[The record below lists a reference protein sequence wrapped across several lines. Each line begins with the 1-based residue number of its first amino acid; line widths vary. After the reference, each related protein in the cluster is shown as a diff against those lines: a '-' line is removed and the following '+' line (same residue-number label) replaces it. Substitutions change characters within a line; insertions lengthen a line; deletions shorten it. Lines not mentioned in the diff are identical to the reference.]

1 MAKSSSSKD
10 GKAKAVPTK
19 VKVSKISSATAGKA
33 KKKISHPIPK
43 SWPVSSRSSYPAP
56 VLSAA
61 VNKNHDYDDEDDQF
75 DILSTTSSNEQQQ
88 QQTKGGSTTTN
99 TVLQPGNL
107 LQQNCNGCDVF
118 LRKNAVQS
126 TSSLVP
132 TKGNMNNKGAPKRFL
147 IVFPGRIT
155 LKAPNHNTVS
165 AKVAA
170 TKDDGRGDDNDD
182 DEGVDDN
189 DNNGAKATKR
199 SPFAPA
205 NPPQLLG
212 RLVSLGG
219 SEQKVELRIPFPSDT
234 NTANHDDDND
244 GASTAVKN
252 TNNKTKEEQQQ
263 MVLTGRAIPLSGKY
277 MALSFKRTGGKDS
290 AAAASTPKNKKMGTG
305 SITCKDIFR
314 SVIVLGESQMLDK
327 DDKKMTIKNGADT
340 KTSTS
345 DDEKEDIKLCH
356 YGGSGRTLDGGGRS
370 SIKQIAGKRSFNAA
384 VPAPLNQKHD
394 EDESSAADSLDNTDD
409 SDDDDDDD
417 DEMDIG
423 NEGGSDDEFIPT
435 SAKKKRS
442 TNITKKRKRSED
454 ESDNDEDAPVA
465 RKRTPRR
472 SAAKATNISYAEEDS
487 DVEMS
492 DDDVSGTSPKVTQE
506 IGDDSDDS
514 SIVEEVVPKKKRA
527 AAPPASKKRKLSSS
541 GTPRNKHVDESAYII
556 VDSDD
561 DDDIKTPSQV
571 GKANSSKTATGPPK
585 HNGVASKSKTKADS
599 TSKSLSPR
607 RRKKISPT
615 KPSPKKQSSLD
626 LDDDPFAFL

>member
-10 GKAKAVPTK
+10 VKK
-19 VKVSKISSATAGKA
+19 VKVSKISSAAGKA
-33 KKKISHPIPK
+33 KKKVSHPIPK

-61 VNKNHDYDDEDDQF
+61 VNKKNDNDEEDDQF

-126 TSSLVP
+126 TSTLVP

-155 LKAPNHNTVS
+155 LKAPNNNTVP

-189 DNNGAKATKR
+189 DNNGAKPTKR

-234 NTANHDDDND
+234 NTANNDDDD
-244 GASTAVKN
+244 GSSAVKN
-252 TNNKTKEEQQQ
+252 TNNKTKEQQQ
-263 MVLTGRAIPLSGKY
+263 IVLTGRAIPLSGKY

-314 SVIVLGESQMLDK
+314 SVIVLGESKMLDK
-327 DDKKMTIKNGADT
+327 DDKKVAIKNGMDT

-345 DDEKEDIKLCH
+345 DDEKEDIKLRH
-356 YGGSGRTLDGGGRS
+356 YGGSGRTLDGGGKS
-370 SIKQIAGKRSFNAA
+370 GIKQIAGKRSFNTTA
-384 VPAPLNQKHD
+384 PAPLKQSHD
-394 EDESSAADSLDNTDD
+394 KDESSAADSLDNTDD
-409 SDDDDDDD
+409 SDVDDGD
-417 DEMDIG
+417 DEMKIE

-527 AAPPASKKRKLSSS
+527 VAPPASKKRKLSSS
-541 GTPRNKHVDESAYII
+541 GTPRNKHVDESTYII

-561 DDDIKTPSQV
+561 DDKIKTPSQV
-571 GKANSSKTATGPPK
+571 GKANSSKAATGPPPK
-585 HNGVASKSKTKADS
+585 SNGVASKSKA
-599 TSKSLSPR
+599 LSPR
-607 RRKKISPT
+607 RRKKMSPT

>member
-1 MAKSSSSKD
+1 MTKSSSSKD
-10 GKAKAVPTK
+10 GKAKAAPTK
-19 VKVSKISSATAGKA
+19 VKVSKISSAAGKA
-33 KKKISHPIPK
+33 KKKISHPIPN

-56 VLSAA
+56 VLSDA
-61 VNKNHDYDDEDDQF
+61 VNKNHDNSDEEDDQF
-75 DILSTTSSNEQQQ
+75 DILSTSSNEQQQ
-88 QQTKGGSTTTN
+88 AKAKGGSTATTN

-126 TSSLVP
+126 TSSLIP

-155 LKAPNHNTVS
+155 LKAPNNNTVP
-165 AKVAA
+165 AKVA
-170 TKDDGRGDDNDD
+170 TKDDDNDDDND

-189 DNNGAKATKR
+189 DNNGAKPTKR

-219 SEQKVELRIPFPSDT
+219 SEQKVELRIPFPSEK
-234 NTANHDDDND
+234 NIANDND
-244 GASTAVKN
+244 DGCSAVNN
-252 TNNKTKEEQQQ
+252 TNNKTKEQQQQ

-314 SVIVLGESQMLDK
+314 SIIVLGESQMLDR
-327 DDKKMTIKNGADT
+327 DDEKVDT
-340 KTSTS
+340 KTSIS
-345 DDEKEDIKLCH
+345 DDEKEAMKLCH

-370 SIKQIAGKRSFNAA
+370 SLNQIAGKRSFNATA
-384 VPAPLNQKHD
+384 PAPLKQSHA
-394 EDESSAADSLDNTDD
+394 EDESSAADSLDNSDD
-409 SDDDDDDD
+409 SDDDDEG
-417 DEMDIG
+417 EMEIE

-454 ESDNDEDAPVA
+454 ESDDDEDSPVV

-514 SIVEEVVPKKKRA
+514 SIVEEVVTKKKRA

-541 GTPRNKHVDESAYII
+541 GTPRNKHVDESAYIV
-556 VDSDD
+556 VDIDDD
-561 DDDIKTPSQV
+561 DDDIITPSQ
-571 GKANSSKTATGPPK
+571 ASKTHSSEAATRPPK
-585 HNGVASKSKTKADS
+585 SNGVASKSKAKADS

-607 RRKKISPT
+607 RRKKMSPT

>member
-1 MAKSSSSKD
+1 MMTKSSSLSKD
-10 GKAKAVPTK
+10 GKAKAAPTK
-19 VKVSKISSATAGKA
+19 VKVSKISSAAGKA

-61 VNKNHDYDDEDDQF
+61 VNKNNDDDDEEDDQF
-75 DILSTTSSNEQQQ
+75 DILSTSSNEQQQ
-88 QQTKGGSTTTN
+88 QQTATTN

-126 TSSLVP
+126 TSTLVP

-147 IVFPGRIT
+147 IVFPGRMT
-155 LKAPNHNTVS
+155 LNAPNNNTVP
-165 AKVAA
+165 AKVT
-170 TKDDGRGDDNDD
+170 TKDGDDNDED
-182 DEGVDDN
+182 VDDKDDTNNN
-189 DNNGAKATKR
+189 DNNGAKQPTKR

-212 RLVSLGG
+212 RIVSLGG
-219 SEQKVELRIPFPSDT
+219 SEQKVELRIPFPSNT
-234 NTANHDDDND
+234 NTANDDDND
-244 GASTAVKN
+244 GGGAGKN
-252 TNNKTKEEQQQ
+252 TNNKTTEQQQ

-277 MALSFKRTGGKDS
+277 MTLSFKRTGGKDS

-327 DDKKMTIKNGADT
+327 DDKKVAINNVADT
-340 KTSTS
+340 KTSIS
-345 DDEKEDIKLCH
+345 DDEKEAMKLCH
-356 YGGSGRTLDGGGRS
+356 YGGSGRTVDGGGKS
-370 SIKQIAGKRSFNAA
+370 GIKQIAGKRSFNAA
-384 VPAPLNQKHD
+384 VPAPLKQSHD
-394 EDESSAADSLDNTDD
+394 EDESSAVDSLDNSDD
-409 SDDDDDDD
+409 SDDDDDDE
-417 DEMDIG
+417 DEMEIEND
-423 NEGGSDDEFIPT
+423 GGSDDEFIPT

-454 ESDNDEDAPVA
+454 ESDDDEDAPVA

-506 IGDDSDDS
+506 IGDYSDDS

-541 GTPRNKHVDESAYII
+541 GTPRNKHVDESTYII

-561 DDDIKTPSQV
+561 DDKIKTPSQV
-571 GKANSSKTATGPPK
+571 GKANSSKAATGPPPK
-585 HNGVASKSKTKADS
+585 SNGVASKSRAKADS

-607 RRKKISPT
+607 RRKKMSPT